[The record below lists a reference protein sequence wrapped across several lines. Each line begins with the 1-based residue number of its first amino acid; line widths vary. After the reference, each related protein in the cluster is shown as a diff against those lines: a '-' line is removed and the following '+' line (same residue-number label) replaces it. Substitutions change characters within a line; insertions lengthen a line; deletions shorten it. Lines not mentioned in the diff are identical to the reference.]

1 MSCHREMFSQAPVLS
16 SQKSKLLSLD
26 EQLIRQLF
34 YKYHTLELSNALDK
48 QSDESKGLSV
58 YGKRL
63 EGGSKRRTSTTSI
76 NPKLSQKSFP
86 KWRTSTTSINPKV
99 SQKGSVASVRPNSS
113 FSHHSTAPRRH
124 FESSFRDSSRHN
136 LSATSRLFN
145 MSHCL
150 RPNASATS
158 HISNV
163 SKRLQ
168 ELAKAKQSP
177 KVLNTRPP
185 WHLTWSMR
193 TFKASDRL
201 TLLAKSRMPSIEK
214 LYNPFSVAQRAL
226 TYKATERINLLAV
239 PRKRTPAVV
248 EYSDIQVRS
257 TRKGFRPG
265 HLTLRLYNLAAPK
278 LREDTTIRRKPFTVR
293 RSAMRATLTPRLEQ
307 LSQPRQQFSRNW
319 E

>member
-63 EGGSKRRTSTTSI
+63 EGGSKR
-76 NPKLSQKSFP
+76 
-86 KWRTSTTSINPKV
+86 RTSTTSINPKV

-248 EYSDIQVRS
+248 EYSDVQVRS

-307 LSQPRQQFSRNW
+307 LSQPRQQFIRNW

>member
-1 MSCHREMFSQAPVLS
+1 MFSQAPVLS

-34 YKYHTLELSNALDK
+34 YKYHTLELSKALDK
-48 QSDESKGLSV
+48 Q
-58 YGKRL
+58 
-63 EGGSKRRTSTTSI
+63 
-76 NPKLSQKSFP
+76 
-86 KWRTSTTSINPKV
+86 
-99 SQKGSVASVRPNSS
+99 
-113 FSHHSTAPRRH
+113 
-124 FESSFRDSSRHN
+124 
-136 LSATSRLFN
+136 
-145 MSHCL
+145 
-150 RPNASATS
+150 SATS

-185 WHLTWSMR
+185 WHLTWPMR

-293 RSAMRATLTPRLEQ
+293 RSAMRAKLTPRLEQ
-307 LSQPRQQFSRNW
+307 LSQPRQQFSCNW